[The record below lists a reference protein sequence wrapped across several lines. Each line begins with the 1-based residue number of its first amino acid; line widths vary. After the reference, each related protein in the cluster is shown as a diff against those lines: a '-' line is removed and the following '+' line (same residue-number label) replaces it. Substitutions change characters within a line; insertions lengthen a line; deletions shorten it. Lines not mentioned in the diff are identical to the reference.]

1 MGHNDASSDYGIT
14 PIEPQTNGT
23 PTGRKRRVP
32 PITRDQTCQ
41 TGMTLHEIERL
52 ENGQAQ
58 KASAEKDDLV
68 RQNLRMECELRNA
81 KADKDS
87 SRLAFFVNVGF
98 LIKICS
104 SEKFLKCIE
113 LTKKM
118 LIDKCHT
125 ERREARRKSMED
137 KLRLGDWNH
146 RSYNVSHNGS

>member
-14 PIEPQTNGT
+14 PIEPHSNGT

-41 TGMTLHEIERL
+41 TAMTLHEIERL

-87 SRLAFFVNVGF
+87 SR
-98 LIKICS
+98 
-104 SEKFLKCIE
+104 
-113 LTKKM
+113 
-118 LIDKCHT
+118 
-125 ERREARRKSMED
+125 
-137 KLRLGDWNH
+137 
-146 RSYNVSHNGS
+146 